1 MSTIFKCITVSTA
14 IMAMSALLSGC
25 GEEREDNVPAVKLI
39 ASAVVSDLASGH
51 GHNVTIPFTD
61 ISGTP
66 SATLFQYRSSDNT
79 GHSHVI
85 ALSDQQMIDL
95 NNGMRL
101 TVTSSAQSSG
111 TAHTHVWNIVGGTVL
126 YDMHCYN
133 CHTNDK
139 RGHTPM
145 NVTFTAS
152 QSSAVISPNGAPLS
166 ASPAAT
172 PDPLFTPPVETSLD
186 GAFLYG
192 KYCASCHGAL
202 ASSTK
207 ANRSATQIKQAMGN
221 MGLSDAQLQ
230 AIATALIR

>member
-1 MSTIFKCITVSTA
+1 MNTIVKQLVVSATLV
-14 IMAMSALLSGC
+14 AMIALLSAC
-25 GEEREDNVPAVKLI
+25 GEEKEDNIPAVKLI
-39 ASAVVSDLASGH
+39 ASAVVSDIQSGH
-51 GHNVTIPFTD
+51 GHNVVIPFTD
-61 ISGTP
+61 ISATP
-66 SATLFQYRSSDNT
+66 AALFQYRSSDNT

-111 TAHTHVWNIVGGTVL
+111 TAHTHTWNIVGGTVL
-126 YDMHCYN
+126 YDKYCYN

-152 QSSAVISPNGAPLS
+152 QTSAVINPNGATLS
-166 ASPAAT
+166 VSPAAI
-172 PDPLFTPPVETSLD
+172 PDPLFTPAAETSLD
-186 GAFLYG
+186 GAFLYST
-192 KYCASCHGAL
+192 YCAACHGPL